1 MRVVWSLVVACL
13 VAMGGVARADSRC
26 EPRPQT
32 IAQAET
38 AVAVIHAVAGVHIG
52 PVSHLASTRKRSVER
67 RLPAAAL
74 PAAFVFH
81 VPPQRAVV
89 ELPLAVGRVVSRLLV
104 TGSAR
109 GPPIA

>member
-1 MRVVWSLVVACL
+1 MRVVWSLIVAST
-13 VAMGGVARADSRC
+13 VALGGVARADSRC
-26 EPRPQT
+26 EPRAAA

-38 AVAVIHAVAGVHIG
+38 VVAVIHAVATR
-52 PVSHLASTRKRSVER
+52 PVSHLASTRTRTRGVER

-74 PAAFVFH
+74 AAAFVLRA
-81 VPPQRAVV
+81 PPRRVVV
-89 ELPLAVGRVVSRLLV
+89 ELPLAAACVASRLLA

>member
-1 MRVVWSLVVACL
+1 MRVVWSLVVACI

-26 EPRPQT
+26 EPRPPT

-38 AVAVIHAVAGVHIG
+38 AVAVIHAAATQ
-52 PVSHLASTRKRSVER
+52 PVSHIASTRTRGVER
-67 RLPAAAL
+67 RLPPAAL
-74 PAAFVFH
+74 PAGFTFRA
-81 VPPQRAVV
+81 PPQRAVV
-89 ELPLAVGRVVSRLLV
+89 ELPLAAARVVPRLLA